1 MHVVLDISD
10 HGYGHLAQIA
20 PVADRLRAHVPNLE
34 LTVRSRITTETLR
47 RFISCP
53 FTVAPAAPEAKI
65 HMAGPSEMLVEE
77 TAAAFKALHN
87 NWDNVVAGESD
98 ALRKLLPDILVTD
111 ITYSSLAAANRIGL
125 PAIGISSLNWAD
137 IYEAYCGDRAEA
149 PGIVE
154 HILAAYNSANAFL
167 QLTPH
172 LPMSRITNRQSIGP
186 TARVAPDSFG
196 VIRERAKLPDKT
208 RIVLVGFGGIEG
220 IGRPKTLPKIENTVW
235 LVEQS
240 DQADRPDILSLSDLG
255 MQFFEAVPDADL
267 VVTKPGY
274 GTIVEAACQ
283 STRVL
288 LQERPDWPETE
299 IMKAWLDE
307 VTCFASIGASAMEP
321 GNIVNAVQCLLERSL
336 PTTLP
341 TPSGADEAASFITDL
356 ARS

>member
-20 PVADRLRAHVPNLE
+20 PVADRLHVHIPNLK
-34 LTVRSRITTETLR
+34 LTVRSRIPPETLR
-47 RFISCP
+47 RFISGP
-53 FTVAPAAPEAKI
+53 FKMAPAAPEAKI
-65 HMAGPSEMLVEE
+65 HMAGPSELLVEA
-77 TAAAFKALHN
+77 TAKAFKDLHD
-87 NWDNVVAGESD
+87 NWDNVVARETE
-98 ALRKLLPDILVTD
+98 ALEKLSPDILITD
-111 ITYSSLAAANRIGL
+111 VTYSSLAAAKKIGL

-149 PGIVE
+149 PEIVE
-154 HILAAYNSANAFL
+154 QILAAYNVANAFL

-172 LPMSRITNRQSIGP
+172 LPMSRIANRQSVGP
-186 TARVAPDSFG
+186 SARMAPNSHG
-196 VIRERAKLPDKT
+196 VIRDRANLPDEM
-208 RIVLVGFGGIEG
+208 RIILVGFGGIEG
-220 IGRPKTLPKIENTVW
+220 IGRPKTLPKLENTVW

-240 DQADRPDILSLSDLG
+240 DHSNRPDILSLSELG

-299 IMKAWLDE
+299 FMNTWLDD
-307 VTCFASIGASAMEP
+307 VTCFASVAASEMKA
-321 GNIVNAVQCLLERSL
+321 GNIADAVHRLLERPL
-336 PTTLP
+336 PTSLP
-341 TPSGADEAASFITDL
+341 TPSGADEAASLIADL